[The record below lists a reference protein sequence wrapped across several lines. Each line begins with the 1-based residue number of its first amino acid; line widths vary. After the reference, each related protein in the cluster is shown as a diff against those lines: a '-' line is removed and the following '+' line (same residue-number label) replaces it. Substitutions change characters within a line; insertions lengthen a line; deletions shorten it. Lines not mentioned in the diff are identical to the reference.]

1 MELIEKYR
9 WPVFFA
15 TAVILLGVLIGAS
28 NKGSDSSDTS
38 KKSSKASTSQ
48 QKQAEQK
55 MKKEEAAAAAKAKA
69 DAAKAGSITYTA
81 RMGDSYTV
89 LARKAVQA
97 YAHDTN
103 TTLKPAQ
110 VIAAE
115 THLTVDAGS
124 PYLNYGQKVTL
135 DKAVVAKAVANA
147 QALTAAELAAWEVYV
162 PYVIFDTSL
171 NG

>member
-9 WPVFFA
+9 WPVFFG

-28 NKGSDSSDTS
+28 NSGTKSSDTS
-38 KKSSKASTSQ
+38 KKSPKVSTSQ
-48 QKQAEQK
+48 QKKAEQ
-55 MKKEEAAAAAKAKA
+55 MKKEEAVKAKA
-69 DAAKAGSITYTA
+69 EAAKSGTVTYTA

-97 YAHDTN
+97 YASDTGV
-103 TTLKPAQ
+103 TLEPAQ
-110 VIAAE
+110 IVAAE
-115 THLTVDAGS
+115 THLTVDAHS

-135 DKAVVAKAVANA
+135 DKATVAKAVASA
-147 QALTAAELAAWEVYV
+147 QALTAAQLAAWQVYV
-162 PYVIFDTSL
+162 PYVSFDTSQ